1 MCILYITPNTP
12 EQIKIK
18 MPVIDFTLNNIP
30 AVLEMCRTD
39 ELVREM
45 VISIFSSSV
54 IKKDKTPEVYAS
66 MDADLQAG
74 GESAKGIIELAA
86 EMWERKHDKKKKE
99 EKQAKSA
106 ARKEGWDKR
115 WKVGEYKFKSGN
127 IEGKF
132 CINKITK
139 GGFALLEPMC
149 PLGVGAH
156 RRYLTKDKPIL
167 MNWGSYGDGTPHPIK
182 ITYECCEYLG
192 V

>member
-1 MCILYITPNTP
+1 
-12 EQIKIK
+12 
-18 MPVIDFTLNNIP
+18 
-30 AVLEMCRTD
+30 
-39 ELVREM
+39 
-45 VISIFSSSV
+45 
-54 IKKDKTPEVYAS
+54 
-66 MDADLQAG
+66 
-74 GESAKGIIELAA
+74 
-86 EMWERKHDKKKKE
+86 
-99 EKQAKSA
+99 
-106 ARKEGWDKR
+106 
-115 WKVGEYKFKSGN
+115 VGEYKFKSGN

-167 MNWGSYGDGTPHPIK
+167 MNWGSYGEPRPRPIK